1 MYLYFIYSDFTIQ
14 IHKFFDLYTIFK
26 INNNIIT
33 YKYKN
38 YEDFINF
45 IKEHISDKI
54 IEKLENYIKK
64 HKNNIIDYLYENID
78 KIQDTKNQQIIN
90 LLYNYLNKKQT
101 DNYKQLDN
109 LINFID
115 GGSSKTMQQKF
126 LDRKTI
132 FDDEVNKLFDSKN
145 MNLDEKNNS
154 SSNVKKIKN
163 L

>member
-54 IEKLENYIKK
+54 IEKLENYVKK

-78 KIQDTKNQQIIN
+78 KSKIQKST
-90 LLYNYLNKKQT
+90 NY
-101 DNYKQLDN
+101 
-109 LINFID
+109 
-115 GGSSKTMQQKF
+115 
-126 LDRKTI
+126 
-132 FDDEVNKLFDSKN
+132 
-145 MNLDEKNNS
+145 
-154 SSNVKKIKN
+154 
-163 L
+163 

>member
-1 MYLYFIYSDFTIQ
+1 MILPYKSIN
-14 IHKFFDLYTIFK
+14 FFDLYTIFK

-38 YEDFINF
+38 YQDFINF
-45 IKEHISDKI
+45 IKEHISDEI

-64 HKNNIIDYLYENID
+64 HKNNIIDYLYKNID

-115 GGSSKTMQQKF
+115 GGSSKTFKK
-126 LDRKTI
+126 DRKM
-132 FDDEVNKLFDSKN
+132 F
-145 MNLDEKNNS
+145 
-154 SSNVKKIKN
+154 
-163 L
+163 